1 MTLLH
6 DLSGPAHR
14 TSRPSLLVRVAA
26 LLFAALGA
34 STVAAATAVPSSINP
49 SGLAVVAAAA
59 VSLSLLTWIL
69 PWEQWGSRALLVL
82 VPPALALVALGKL
95 LGAPASYDNGIFF
108 LAINAWI
115 GLSQPPGT
123 SLLFAPLTAIAYAA
137 PLPFMTGPH
146 NSAIAQGTAIVLLS
160 VVIGE
165 SISWLTRQLERAKAE
180 QATTAT
186 DLERARGSG
195 ERLRSSLAQLER
207 LAYHDVVTGLP
218 NRTFLDEHL
227 RLTLA
232 AARRSGEAV
241 AVSAL
246 DLDGFKSVND
256 TLGHSAGDAL
266 LRELAHRF
274 RSVLREGDLIARLGG
289 DEFIVV
295 TPLPGTAE
303 DLGPHGAAVAE
314 TLRDRLVAVLDEPFL
329 LSGRRLT
336 LSASAGVSLFPE
348 DGTDPRSLIR
358 GADSAMYQNKW
369 ERSGEHSRL

>member
-1 MTLLH
+1 MTQPQEKGQLVTLLH

-69 PWEQWGSRALLVL
+69 PWEQWGTRSLLVL
-82 VPPALALVALGKL
+82 VPPALALVAVGKL
-95 LGAPASYDNGIFF
+95 LGPPGYDNGIFF
-108 LAINAWI
+108 LAISAWI

-123 SLLFAPLTAIAYAA
+123 ALWFAPLTAIAYAA
-137 PLPFMTGPH
+137 PLFFVQGGAQDGPV
-146 NSAIAQGTAIVLLS
+146 AQGTQIVLLS
-160 VVIGE
+160 VIAGE
-165 SISWLTRQLERAKAE
+165 SMSWLTRQLERARAE

-246 DLDGFKSVND
+246 DLDGFK
-256 TLGHSAGDAL
+256 
-266 LRELAHRF
+266 
-274 RSVLREGDLIARLGG
+274 
-289 DEFIVV
+289 
-295 TPLPGTAE
+295 P
-303 DLGPHGAAVAE
+303 
-314 TLRDRLVAVLDEPFL
+314 
-329 LSGRRLT
+329 
-336 LSASAGVSLFPE
+336 
-348 DGTDPRSLIR
+348 
-358 GADSAMYQNKW
+358 
-369 ERSGEHSRL
+369 